1 MINQMMIGKIALLFV
16 LLISLKPLYSQ
27 NSDNLK
33 TLLWSKVQ
41 NCYSM
46 AEEPIED
53 YFDIIDDAKNGY
65 LHIEGGWP
73 ACGCNCAHTVGAFTN
88 ADGTYTIL
96 EREFWECD
104 FVNEIKSNRNIEDVF
119 PENFGITTFIPNAK
133 IRLKKNALF
142 YLDVEI
148 PRHGTDTKVMIK
160 LIPFGLIIK
169 GENCLS
175 YGYREYDD
183 FRNCKSVSAI
193 KSICDKISSEKVIIN
208 LLNSDYQNIGEA
220 DMSVIQEYIG
230 DDFSRFENIQEIT
243 IYLKLLKNAYDL
255 YSSMQHQAVILS
267 WDVQKSRFYI
277 KEKLESPVKMSFI
290 QFLKTQIY
298 WSPMC

>member
-1 MINQMMIGKIALLFV
+1 MINRIMIGKIAFLFV
-16 LLISLKPLYSQ
+16 LLISLTPIYSQ
-27 NSDNLK
+27 NSEDLK

-46 AEEPIED
+46 AGETIED
-53 YFDIIDDAKNGY
+53 YFNIVDDSQNGY
-65 LHIEGGWP
+65 LHVDGGWP
-73 ACGCNCAHTVGAFTN
+73 TCGCNCSHTVGAFTN

-104 FVNEIKSNRNIEDVF
+104 FVNVIKSNRNINDVF

-148 PRHGTDTKVMIK
+148 PRHGTDTKVIIK
-160 LIPFGLIIK
+160 LIPFGLLVK
-169 GENCLS
+169 GENGLS
-175 YGYREYDD
+175 YGYRENED
-183 FRNCKSVSAI
+183 FRNCKSVSGI
-193 KSICDKISSEKVIIN
+193 KSICDKISSQKVIIN

-230 DDFSRFENIQEIT
+230 DDFSRFESLQELT
-243 IYLKLLKNAYDL
+243 KYLKIFKIAYDL
-255 YSSMQHQAVILS
+255 YSSIKHQAVILS

-277 KEKLESPVKMSFI
+277 KEKLEPPVKMSFI

-298 WSPMC
+298 WNPMC

>member
-16 LLISLKPLYSQ
+16 FLITLKSLYSQ

-46 AEEPIED
+46 AEEPVED
-53 YFDIIDDAKNGY
+53 YFNIVDDSQNGY

-73 ACGCNCAHTVGAFTN
+73 TCGCNCAHTVGAFTN

-104 FVNEIKSNRNIEDVF
+104 FVNVIKSNRNIEDVL

-133 IRLKKNALF
+133 IRFKKNALL
-142 YLDVEI
+142 YLDIEI
-148 PRHGTDTKVMIK
+148 PRHGTDTKVIIK
-160 LIPFGLIIK
+160 LIPFGLMTK
-169 GENCLS
+169 GYNCLS
-175 YGYREYDD
+175 YGYQEYDD
-183 FRNCKSVSAI
+183 FRNCKSVSGI
-193 KSICDKISSEKVIIN
+193 KSICNKISSEKVIEY
-208 LLNSDYQNIGEA
+208 LLNADYEKIDEA
-220 DMSVIQEYIG
+220 DMSVIQEHIG
-230 DDFSRFENIQEIT
+230 EDFSRFESIEELT
-243 IYLKLLKNAYDL
+243 KYLKLFKIAYDL
-255 YSSMQHQAVILS
+255 YSSIKHQAVILS

-277 KEKLESPVKMSFI
+277 KQNLAPPPKMSFI
-290 QFLKTQIY
+290 QFLKTQTY